1 MKVCDFDSQVQSDEL
16 NVGQYLTTEQ
26 WSELDV
32 HELTFAERWERF
44 EDSFEFVGEPDL
56 SPYGAVEPT
65 KSVRERI
72 LECESD
78 NARELLMQ
86 LYDAM
91 ADAIE
96 IPNRLLRDEFRTKKA
111 DGRSVRELENLL
123 EKTKEVDED
132 SYESVCMAKKI
143 RLDSYCDQEHDE
155 NNALRYCEDERR
167 LNNAQIRFVNLM
179 VKMGV
184 IEADELRD

>member
-32 HELTFAERWERF
+32 HEMTFAERWERF
-44 EDSFEFVGEPDL
+44 EDSFEFVGEPDIE
-56 SPYGAVEPT
+56 PYGVEPM
-65 KSVRERI
+65 KSVKQRI
-72 LECESD
+72 EECESD
-78 NARELLMQ
+78 NARELLLG
-86 LYDAM
+86 LYSAL

-96 IPNRLLRDEFRTKKA
+96 IPNNMLSPEFRTKKG
-111 DGRSVRELENLL
+111 DGRSVSELEKLM
-123 EKTKEVDED
+123 TKSTEVDDD
-132 SYESVCMAKKI
+132 SYEAVCMAKKI

-155 NNALRYCEDERR
+155 ANCLRYCEDERR
-167 LNNAQIRFVNLM
+167 LNNAQIKFLNTM
-179 VKMGV
+179 VKLGV

>member
-1 MKVCDFDSQVQSDEL
+1 MSVCDFDSQVQSDEL

-32 HELTFAERWERF
+32 HEMTFAERWERF
-44 EDSFEFVGEPDL
+44 EDSFEFVGEPDIE
-56 SPYGAVEPT
+56 PYGVEPMKST
-65 KSVRERI
+65 KDRI
-72 LECESD
+72 LECETE
-78 NARELLMQ
+78 NARNLLMA

-123 EKTKEVDED
+123 EKTKEVDDD
-132 SYESVCMAKKI
+132 SYEAVCMAKRV

-167 LNNAQIRFVNLM
+167 LNNAQIKFLNTM
-179 VKMGV
+179 VKLGV
-184 IEADELRD
+184 IEADDLRD